1 MYGIPKEYLFWFLVG
16 WMTNPH
22 VIEQDFNSLIECMEY
37 NIYVHAC
44 VKVLK
49 QKRKELH
56 AMKDRRIQGNNVT
69 KY

>member
-1 MYGIPKEYLFWFLVG
+1 
-16 WMTNPH
+16 
-22 VIEQDFNSLIECMEY
+22 MEY

-69 KY
+69 KYWMNQITSTFISSFLT

>member
-1 MYGIPKEYLFWFLVG
+1 
-16 WMTNPH
+16 
-22 VIEQDFNSLIECMEY
+22 MEY

>member
-1 MYGIPKEYLFWFLVG
+1 MHGIPKEHLFQFLVG

-22 VIEQDFNSLIECMEY
+22 IMEQDFNSLIEYMEY

-44 VKVLK
+44 VIIFKHK
-49 QKRKELH
+49 IKELH
-56 AMKDRRIQGNNVT
+56 AMKDRKIQGNNVA